1 MTNELSGLL
10 KYKENFDKFIK
21 EFDSNFLNMYFK

>member
-21 EFDSNFLNMYFK
+21 EFDKFPKYVL